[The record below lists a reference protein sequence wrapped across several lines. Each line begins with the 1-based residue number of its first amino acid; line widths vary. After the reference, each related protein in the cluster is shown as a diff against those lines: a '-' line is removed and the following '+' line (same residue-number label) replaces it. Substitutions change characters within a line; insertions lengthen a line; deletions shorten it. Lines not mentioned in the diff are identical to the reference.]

1 MLLTNLGAIYKDL
14 GNLDQALS
22 STLKS
27 LELNPDNAT
36 AHMNL
41 GGIHKDLGNIDKAL
55 SSTLKSLELKPN
67 NPGAINKIS
76 ELIGQINIS
85 EFNSYDVTKAYEL
98 ALNQT
103 NISHRKLTRV
113 FLQVF
118 LPIIQ
123 KASAQAP
130 IISESNQALKALAGD
145 WRFLKS
151 MTLIIPPNAEVER
164 FLTRL
169 RKELLNLAIQGG
181 TIPPPLK
188 PLIESLAAQCF
199 LNEYVYSTSKEEVA
213 AVSKLVE
220 AAANS
225 QEYINQ
231 YLALIGCYIAIHTI
245 GISSE
250 LINNYPTHD
259 DSSKE
264 LISTQFTE
272 PLLEKE
278 IRNSLPKTSKITDT
292 TSQLVQKM
300 YEENPYPRFKFS
312 DYTESELASPAC
324 IFIKLE
330 TTRKNL
336 TFSEELKSLT
346 ATPKVLIAGCGTG
359 NQIIGAS
366 RYKNAK
372 ITAIDLSS
380 SSLSYAI
387 RKTKEC
393 RMDKVLFK
401 QMDLLHV
408 ANLGEIFDVIE
419 CGGVLHHMHQP
430 SRGLSALVQQLK
442 PQGYIKLGLYSEI
455 ARRMVVEA
463 RDIIQ
468 TLGINSTPDEIR
480 AFRRKVLAGEIEK
493 LIELPKSSWDFYS
506 LSECRDLCFHIQEH
520 RYTAD
525 KIQRLLNRHRL
536 TFCGFMVS
544 KKIKN
549 LYLKQYPE
557 DSEMTSL
564 ANWVEF
570 ESEHPSTFV
579 AMYQFWAQKLS

>member
-1 MLLTNLGAIYKDL
+1 MNTKKIHELSSTGRHQECLQACQHVIQSEPENPLPWKYAGKSLLALRQFRKAQQYLSKAHQLNNKDPEILKDIGNTFIALENDKEATKFYEAALSIDKDYAPVINNLGLIAKCKGNFAAAVELITKARDLDQSYAPYHINLGIIHKELGDLDQALSSTLKSLELKPNNPDALTNLGAIYKDL

-250 LINNYPTHD
+250 IINNYPTHD

-330 TTRKNL
+330 TTRK
-336 TFSEELKSLT
+336 T
-346 ATPKVLIAGCGTG
+346 
-359 NQIIGAS
+359 
-366 RYKNAK
+366 
-372 ITAIDLSS
+372 
-380 SSLSYAI
+380 
-387 RKTKEC
+387 
-393 RMDKVLFK
+393 
-401 QMDLLHV
+401 
-408 ANLGEIFDVIE
+408 
-419 CGGVLHHMHQP
+419 
-430 SRGLSALVQQLK
+430 
-442 PQGYIKLGLYSEI
+442 
-455 ARRMVVEA
+455 
-463 RDIIQ
+463 
-468 TLGINSTPDEIR
+468 
-480 AFRRKVLAGEIEK
+480 
-493 LIELPKSSWDFYS
+493 
-506 LSECRDLCFHIQEH
+506 
-520 RYTAD
+520 
-525 KIQRLLNRHRL
+525 
-536 TFCGFMVS
+536 
-544 KKIKN
+544 
-549 LYLKQYPE
+549 
-557 DSEMTSL
+557 
-564 ANWVEF
+564 
-570 ESEHPSTFV
+570 
-579 AMYQFWAQKLS
+579 